1 MPAQAV
7 EPGAPRDPWQA
18 VPQGFAGEV
27 RCVPSHAAIPSVI
40 IQQEAGVGWHC
51 SMGLKVASAV

>member
-1 MPAQAV
+1 MPSHSGAHTSAQAV

-27 RCVPSHAAIPSVI
+27 RFVPSHAAIPSVI
-40 IQQEAGVGWHC
+40 IQQETGVG
-51 SMGLKVASAV
+51 